1 MPLVST
7 STHTST
13 RTHTQ
18 AVEAHKESI
27 KASINSENPQD
38 KENYVQND
46 DIKHPKFEIT
56 IHRKFEQ
63 VEMCEIFYSKWVKY
77 LYLIVLTIYSFLA
90 LWSSCTVAGSAWA
103 INLPFNFSTIQKCN
117 ESDFQRTLL
126 PPEPCLNSYF
136 VSLSIFGVIV
146 ILLSLLDLKEQA
158 IVQVVLGLL
167 RFVTVGAIVIYSIV
181 KISESGNK
189 CLLEGLP
196 NFNETPYPAYVTN
209 ATHSPLIEKFNFL
222 GWISAIPVL
231 TYAFIFHGG
240 LPSMTHPIKQKKYLH
255 WLLLAIFAATGVCY
269 FSIGIFLPLWFRVEI
284 QETCTLNW
292 ASEQPFN
299 S

>member
-1 MPLVST
+1 MET
-7 STHTST
+7 
-13 RTHTQ
+13 
-18 AVEAHKESI
+18 HKESI
-27 KASINSENPQD
+27 KASNSENCQE
-38 KENYVQND
+38 KNNNVQSD
-46 DIKHPKFEIT
+46 DIKHPNFEIT

-63 VEMCEIFYSKWVKY
+63 VEMCEIFYNKWIKY
-77 LYLIVLTIYSFLA
+77 LYLLVLTIYQFLA
-90 LWSSCTVAGSAWA
+90 LWSACTVAGSAWA
-103 INLPFNFSTIQKCN
+103 SNLPFNYTTIKQCG
-117 ESDFQRTLL
+117 ESDFQQTLL
-126 PPEPCLNSYF
+126 PPEPCLNSYY
-136 VSLSIFGVIV
+136 VSLTIFGVIV

-181 KISESGNK
+181 KISQSGNK
-189 CLLEGLP
+189 CLEEGLP
-196 NFNETPYPAYVTN
+196 HFNETPYLTN
-209 ATHSPLIEKFNFL
+209 GTHSPLIEKFNFL

-240 LPSMTHPIKQKKYLH
+240 LAAMTHPVKQKKYLH
-255 WLLLAIFAATGVCY
+255 WLLLTVFAATGVCY

-292 ASEQPFN
+292 ASEHK